1 MASKKRKDDQDL
13 DDLVAAIENPDVKF
27 KPKTT
32 CNYSEHRLPE
42 IHSEKCAALL
52 KKNAQTGAKNDAK
65 LLSSL
70 IEKDPKFGH
79 GNVKGRLEKERQDAK
94 KRLREKIKSARK

>member
-13 DDLVAAIENPDVKF
+13 DDLVAAIEKYNNVDIVRIF
-27 KPKTT
+27 
-32 CNYSEHRLPE
+32 NIEHRLPE
-42 IHSEKCAALL
+42 IHSEKCAGVV

-79 GNVKGRLEKERQDAK
+79 GNVKGKLEKERQDAK